1 VSRKKIDIRAGVAL
15 VAFAVVLVTGGVLY
29 AQAGSKAGEASLVLS
44 RPDMVI
50 NTQADPTPTAAP
62 SATASVPPK
71 PAIKKKK
78 VVAAKKAVAKKA
90 KKAAKAKQAKKA
102 AKSAAPASGG
112 GSSTA
117 VAPKSAAGDQV
128 RFGKTYSGIAT
139 FYGATGA
146 GNCSYDPTS
155 DLMVAAM
162 NAPQYQGSQAC
173 GAYVDVTGPAGNTI
187 RVKIVDSCPE
197 CESGHL
203 DLSAQA
209 FAKLADPV
217 KGRIDISWKLV
228 SPALS
233 GPVTYVYKDGSTQW
247 WCGIQVR
254 NHRTPIR
261 TVELKSSGSWITLQ
275 RQSYNYFLSANGTGC
290 GGSVRITDVQGN
302 QLTDTGIAVKPGVA
316 QAGAKQLPAA

>member
-1 VSRKKIDIRAGVAL
+1 VSRKKIDIRAAVAL
-15 VAFAVVLVTGGVLY
+15 VAFAIVLVTGGVLY
-29 AQAGSKAGEASLVLS
+29 SQAGSKAGEASLVLS

-50 NTQADPTPTAAP
+50 NTQAAAAP
-62 SATASVPPK
+62 STAPTATPSAKATPK
-71 PAIKKKK
+71 PAVK
-78 VVAAKKAVAKKA
+78 KKAVKKA
-90 KKAAKAKQAKKA
+90 TAKPAVKKVKKAKKA
-102 AKSAAPASGG
+102 AKSAAPVS
-112 GSSTA
+112 GSSGSTSA
-117 VAPKSAAGDQV
+117 VAAKSAAGDQV
-128 RFGKTYSGIAT
+128 QFGKTYNGIAT

-146 GNCSYDPTS
+146 GNCSYDPTG

-209 FAKLADPV
+209 FAKLAAPV

-233 GPVTYVYKDGSTQW
+233 GPVKYVYKDGSTQW

-254 NHRTPIR
+254 NHRNPIR
-261 TVELKSSGSWITLQ
+261 SVELKSSGGWITLQ

-290 GGSVRITDVQGN
+290 GGTVRITDVQGN
-302 QLTDTGIAVKPGVA
+302 QLTDTGIAVKPGVV
-316 QAGAKQLPAA
+316 QAGAKQLPPA